1 MPAVTTTTALG
12 GDRDTA
18 VIASVSAAHYVS
30 HVMQLALPSLFPL
43 LHTVFRVGFT
53 ELGLAATLFYGASG
67 LGQAFVAGFLVDR
80 YGAHRILLGGLAA
93 MSGGIVLAGLATSYW
108 MLLPLALVAGLGNSV
123 FHPADLSI
131 LSLRVKE
138 TRLGRA
144 YAMHGI
150 VGALGYAT
158 SPVVVTTIATF
169 GNWRIALV
177 VCGVAGFVVAAIL
190 FANRSLLVCTSKR
203 TEVSPAGGAPQQT
216 RYLGAVLSPVIVMG
230 FAYFALT
237 SFSVQGVQTFGI
249 ASFIAGYGFTL
260 PVAMLAVTAYLVGNA
275 VGIVAGGVL
284 ADRTNK
290 HHRVATSGMTVAS
303 ALILLVSGVNG
314 FAEIVVPVMVVAGMA
329 YGITQPSRDIIIR
342 QAAAGGGLGSVFGF
356 VYSGFDLGSATAP
369 LLFGTLLD
377 HHAPHAVFLSIATTL
392 ALAAITV
399 MQVRRRIT
407 PVSLPAE
414 AGRPAAERGTAAQA
428 EGKRS

>member
-1 MPAVTTTTALG
+1 MPAVAKAAG

-18 VIASVSAAHYVS
+18 VIALVAAAHYVS
-30 HVMQLALPSLFPL
+30 HVMQLALPSLFAI
-43 LHTVFRVGFT
+43 LHVEFRVGFT
-53 ELGLAATLFYGASG
+53 ELGLTATLFYGASG
-67 LGQAFVAGFLVDR
+67 LGQAFAAGFLVDR
-80 YGAHRILLGGLAA
+80 YGAPRILIGGLTA

-108 MLLPLALVAGLGNSV
+108 MLLPLALIAGLGNSV

-158 SPVVVTTIATF
+158 SPVVVTTIATLV
-169 GNWRIALV
+169 NWRIALV
-177 VCGVAGFVVAAIL
+177 VCGTAGFAVAAIL
-190 FANRSLLVCTSKR
+190 VAGRSQLVCRPRRMET
-203 TEVSPAGGAPQQT
+203 SPAGGAPQ
-216 RYLGAVLSPVIVMG
+216 RSGYLGPLLSPVIVMG

-237 SFSVQGVQTFGI
+237 SFASQGVQTFGI

-260 PVAMLAVTAYLVGNA
+260 PFATFAVTAYLVGNSI
-275 VGIVAGGVL
+275 GIVAGGVL
-284 ADRTNK
+284 ADRTSR
-290 HHRVATSGMTVAS
+290 HHRVAMSGMIVAS
-303 ALILLVSGVNG
+303 VLMLLIAFLKGFALI
-314 FAEIVVPVMVVAGMA
+314 IVPAMVVAGMA
-329 YGITQPSRDIIIR
+329 YGVTQPSRDIIIR
-342 QAAAGGGLGSVFGF
+342 QAAAGGGLGTVFGF

-377 HHAPHAVFLSIATTL
+377 QHAPHAVFLSIAAAL
-392 ALAAITV
+392 ALAAFTV
-399 MQVRRRIT
+399 VQVRRRIT
-407 PVSLPAE
+407 PVSLADA
-414 AGRPAAERGTAAQA
+414 AGRTTAQPRTAAQA